1 MAIDNLS
8 HFIRRFNICNL
19 EKMKCCSKWWN
30 KNAALYYF
38 EAWYNFVLLE
48 IKYHDFFARK
58 RYKISIC
65 PSNMSRTHVTK
76 GVRLRE
82 SSVQSSCYEILSWIR
97 TEGGILVSVCW
108 VKTSPSSNTSNC
120 NTDKKKYVNRGLSV
134 ADCQHDCTRYSV
146 VRQWNLWYCNIN
158 N

>member
-1 MAIDNLS
+1 MRHYIILKHD
-8 HFIRRFNICNL
+8 I
-19 EKMKCCSKWWN
+19 
-30 KNAALYYF
+30 
-38 EAWYNFVLLE
+38 NFVLLE